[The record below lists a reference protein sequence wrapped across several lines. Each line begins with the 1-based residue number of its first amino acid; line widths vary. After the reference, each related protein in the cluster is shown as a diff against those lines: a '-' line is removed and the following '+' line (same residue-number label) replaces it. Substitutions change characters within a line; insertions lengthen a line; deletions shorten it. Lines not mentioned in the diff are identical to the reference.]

1 MSFARNDDMPE
12 GRVFEQSPDRDG
24 YVDPGSTVSFT
35 VSTGVTPVA
44 LQNVVGQPKDEA
56 KATLEGLGFVVELQE
71 VESDD
76 PKGRVVET
84 DPAYPT
90 TLPKGSTVTVSF
102 SDGPEK
108 IPDVVD
114 LSQADAEQAI
124 RDAGFVPDVI
134 MDANST
140 KPAGTVFR
148 QSPAAGEP
156 AAEGTTVTIVV
167 SSLDES
173 PTEVRRESDGE
184 SDDRYV
190 AQRSA

>member
-1 MSFARNDDMPE
+1 
-12 GRVFEQSPDRDG
+12 
-24 YVDPGSTVSFT
+24 
-35 VSTGVTPVA
+35 
-44 LQNVVGQPKDEA
+44 
-56 KATLEGLGFVVELQE
+56 

-84 DPAYPT
+84 DPAYPN
-90 TLPKGSTVTVSF
+90 TLPTGSTVTVSF
-102 SDGPEK
+102 SDGPEE

-114 LSQADAEQAI
+114 LSQEDAEQAI

-134 MDANST
+134 TDANST

-167 SSLDES
+167 SAPDES
-173 PTEVRRESDGE
+173 PTEDPTESPSE
-184 SDDRYV
+184 SPTESPTVGTSPNGQDRL
-190 AQRSA
+190 R